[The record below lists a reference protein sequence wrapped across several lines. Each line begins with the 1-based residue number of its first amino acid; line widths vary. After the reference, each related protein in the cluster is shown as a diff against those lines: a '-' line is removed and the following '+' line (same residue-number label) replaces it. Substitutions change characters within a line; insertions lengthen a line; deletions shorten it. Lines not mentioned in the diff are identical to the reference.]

1 VALEESDIRT
11 TSAKGAQPMMERAS
25 ERVSGKV
32 ESFASQLEALSG
44 EIPENDISFP
54 LFGSFQARIKQRSE
68 QIKKAAMLV
77 ESSSSFTEH
86 SARPRGGLVT
96 RALRAAVL
104 GMDGVIK
111 RFMEGPIDLEEFL
124 EAQPQ
129 FHNQELTPRHRNISN
144 FVDSIKRNLDSLN
157 DGIFSHF
164 EAWKEL
170 TPRDVVYA
178 YDNLA
183 QNTFRTINHTP
194 SVQYVRNSIRR
205 ADEWFY
211 KELEEQSWD
220 NLPNTLRSMIY
231 LIDDGI
237 QGLGTEIIMTPS
249 RYLACQFG
257 NGEEKNHDPS

>member
-1 VALEESDIRT
+1 
-11 TSAKGAQPMMERAS
+11 
-25 ERVSGKV
+25 
-32 ESFASQLEALSG
+32 
-44 EIPENDISFP
+44 
-54 LFGSFQARIKQRSE
+54 
-68 QIKKAAMLV
+68 MLV